1 MDNEVSIGFN
11 YDGGKTLIVGGG
23 LTGAALARLLKEAKA
38 AVTYASDVVIWDR
51 NSILGGRAMAR
62 SFPKQR
68 EVHVDMGAQY
78 WTPKS
83 DYNDDFR
90 QKLTQSG
97 RLVPFA
103 ENEIAQDPYKGT
115 VKMHLVSPDGR
126 GFRAMVE
133 HLLEGMET
141 KLSTHL
147 ESFQVLD
154 DKRIQVTTNEGE
166 EEIVNE
172 LVLTCPIPISQE
184 EQLVS
189 CCAGGLR
196 ALEGVA
202 YSQRFAAAYV
212 FDEKA
217 VPAVQE
223 LGWTAKYVPGDESD
237 IIRFKKQGKTSPPA
251 LIVHTSVAFGATFMD
266 DTRHN
271 DEVLAIITKSL
282 REVLPSLPAA
292 KDARLHRWR
301 ITCCRLTTT
310 PLSMLSISQVTVPY
324 HDPSSAIGEDP
335 VSALVLSTNPRIIV
349 AGDSFLGSGFDNCL
363 VSAKTAASLLQSNS
377 AL

>member
-1 MDNEVSIGFN
+1 MV
-11 YDGGKTLIVGGG
+11 GKTLIVGGG
-23 LTGAALARLLKEAKA
+23 LTGAALARLLQEAKA
-38 AVTYASDVVIWDR
+38 AATYASEIVVWDR
-51 NSILGGRAMAR
+51 SSILGGRAMAR

-83 DYNDDFR
+83 DLNDDFR

-103 ENEIAQDPYKGT
+103 ENEITQDPYKGT
-115 VKMHLVSPDGR
+115 VKTHLVSPDGK

-133 HLLEGMET
+133 HLLEGTET

-147 ESFQVLD
+147 ESLQVLD
-154 DKRIQVTTNEGE
+154 DKRIQVTTDEGK

-172 LVLTCPIPISQE
+172 LVLTCPIPNVLSVIKKSSSFHVAPE
-184 EQLVS
+184 I
-189 CCAGGLR
+189 LR
-196 ALEGVA
+196 ALESVT

-212 FDEKA
+212 FDEQA

-237 IIRFKKQGKTSPPA
+237 IIRFVCWDHLKKKQDENSPPA
-251 LIVHTSVAFGATFMD
+251 LIVHTSVGFGATFMD

-271 DEVLAIITKSL
+271 DEILALITKSL
-282 REVLPSLPAA
+282 REVLPSLPAEQ
-292 KDARLHRWR
+292 DARLHRWR
-301 ITCCRLTTT
+301 
-310 PLSMLSISQVTVPY
+310 ISQVTVPY
-324 HDPSSAIGEDP
+324 HDRNGAMGEDP
-335 VSALVLSTNPRIIV
+335 PSALMLSANPRIIV

-363 VSAKTAASLLQSNS
+363 LSAKAVANLLQSKS